1 MRKVSLFLASVFF
14 CSVFFVNSGR
24 MTALADDAPRT
35 GSARK
40 PVTIT
45 VAGQNY
51 SADTAELDLSGITSE
66 DVPEIAEA
74 LPRFSGLTKII
85 LPDSLPAEDFLSLAE
100 AAPEAAFEYH
110 FELYHQPVSVSETT
124 ELMFRRL
131 PKVDDEAVDFIERV
145 IPHLPRLET
154 VSFNRCTASDER
166 LDALREAH
174 PEITVRWVVQFAAFS
189 AWSDTETIWAMA
201 GLFHDEDTENLK
213 YFHNIKNLDIGHN
226 GITRCD
232 FLYEMPDMEV
242 LILAIGDL
250 EDITPIASL
259 KKLEYLE
266 ICDTKVED
274 LSPLSE
280 CVSLEHL
287 NLGGIPATDLTP
299 LYSLT
304 NLKRLFADNM
314 SSIPAEERL
323 AYEEKFRELL
333 PEAEVSFLMGPE
345 GGVENG
351 FWRYSRGPYQGSF
364 VERYELLREQ
374 FGYTDN
380 MNQAYVYD

>member
-1 MRKVSLFLASVFF
+1 
-14 CSVFFVNSGR
+14 
-24 MTALADDAPRT
+24 MTALADETSRT
-35 GSARK
+35 VSSRK
-40 PVTIT
+40 PVRIT
-45 VAGQNY
+45 LAGQSY
-51 SADTAELDLSGITSE
+51 SADTAKLDLSGITSE

-85 LPDSLPAEDFLSLAE
+85 LPDSLPEEDFLSLAE

-145 IPHLPRLET
+145 IPHLPRLKT
-154 VSFNRCTASDER
+154 VSFNRCPTSDER

-280 CVSLEHL
+280 CISLEHL

-314 SSIPAEERL
+314 TSIPAEERL